1 MLAVAELAA
10 RLDQLVDRLAH
21 RPDGGPAGAPSSAS
35 TSSRH
40 DLADDYPGLVQHRR
54 SDRQAG
60 IQPNPDDPGRE
71 RYPAVT
77 LGDFERG

>member
-21 RPDGGPAGAPSSAS
+21 RPDGAAQTPQLRIDVLGD
-35 TSSRH
+35 
-40 DLADDYPGLVQHRR
+40 DLADDDPGLVQHRR
-54 SDRQAG
+54 PDRQPG
-60 IQPNPDDPGRE
+60 IQPNPDDPDRE

-77 LGDFERG
+77 SGRFRAG